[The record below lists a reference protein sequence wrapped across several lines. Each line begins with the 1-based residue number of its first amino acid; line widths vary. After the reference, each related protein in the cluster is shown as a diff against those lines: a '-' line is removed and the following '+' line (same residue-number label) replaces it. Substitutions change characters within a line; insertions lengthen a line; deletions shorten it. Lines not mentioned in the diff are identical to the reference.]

1 MRLPNDDYRNYR
13 FHGQRPMIARPRR
26 KRRKPPQRW
35 RPKWFILLVPAAI
48 LLGAYVITHIEPAF
62 SWREVMDFAHIP
74 RRNYER
80 FSGLACL
87 ALVIVGIVAIAR
99 VLRDDKKGK

>member
-35 RPKWFILLVPAAI
+35 RPKWSILLVPAAI
-48 LLGAYVITHIEPAF
+48 LLGAYVISHIEPAF
-62 SWREVMDFAHIP
+62 TWDQVMRELGI
-74 RRNYER
+74 RNRER
-80 FSGLACL
+80 YTMLMCL
-87 ALVIVGIVAIAR
+87 GLVIVGIVAIAR
-99 VLRDDKKGK
+99 VLRDDKKGKE